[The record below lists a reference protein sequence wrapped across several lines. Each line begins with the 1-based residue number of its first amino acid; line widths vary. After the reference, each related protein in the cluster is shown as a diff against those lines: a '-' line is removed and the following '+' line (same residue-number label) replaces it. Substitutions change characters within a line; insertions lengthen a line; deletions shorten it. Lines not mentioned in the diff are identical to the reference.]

1 MKKRIL
7 VVGQTPPPYG
17 GQAMMIKH
25 LLDGNYHAME
35 LFHVRMCFSK
45 EFSERG
51 RFSLYKIIHLLSI
64 IYQIWRVRFFKHVD
78 TLYYPL
84 SSAPKVA
91 LLRDV
96 IILCFTR
103 FLFKTT
109 IYHFHASGISE
120 ELPKYNIFLRKIC
133 YYILK
138 KPSVCITSSVHNPK
152 DAEYLRARQ
161 VYVIPLGIPDE
172 NKMESRRHFGDKRHI
187 TVMFMGLLN
196 GTKGE
201 GYLLDAISKVNQ
213 TGRDIKYVIAGR
225 FESEEYEKSFMQKI
239 KDNQLCEKVEYLG
252 VVTGER
258 KKNAF
263 MSSDIFCFPTFF
275 SSESFGIVLLEAMM
289 YQMPVIAS
297 RWRGVQSVVE
307 ENQNGFLV
315 DIKNVD
321 QIADCLIDLYD
332 HRDKIREMGC
342 KSRSLFVENYELSK
356 YLSNME
362 RAMTK
367 NVL

>member
-1 MKKRIL
+1 MKKKIL

-25 LLDGNYHAME
+25 LLDGHYQTMD

-51 RFSLYKIIHLLSI
+51 KLSLYKITHLLNV
-64 IYQIWRVRFFKHVD
+64 IYQIWKTRFSRHVD

-120 ELPKYNIFLRKIC
+120 ELPKYNLFLRKIC

-138 KPSVCITSSVHNPK
+138 KPTIGITSSIHNPK
-152 DAEYLRARQ
+152 DAEYLQAKY
-161 VYVIPLGIPDE
+161 VFVIPLGIPDE
-172 NKMESRRHFGDKRHI
+172 NIMESRKRFGDKSYI

-201 GYLLDAISKVNQ
+201 GYVLDAISKVNQ
-213 TGRDIKYVIAGR
+213 TGRHVKYVVAGR
-225 FESEEYEKSFMQKI
+225 FESEEYKKYFMQKI
-239 KDNQLCEKVEYLG
+239 SENELDEKVEYLG
-252 VVTGER
+252 VVTGEK

-263 MSSDIFCFPTFF
+263 MSSDVFCFPTFF
-275 SSESFGIVLLEAMM
+275 PSESFGIVLLEAMM

-307 ENQNGFLV
+307 EGLNGFLV
-315 DIKNVD
+315 DIKDVN
-321 QIADCLIDLYD
+321 QIANCLIDLYD
-332 HRDKIREMGC
+332 HRDKIEEMGH
-342 KSRSLFVENYELSK
+342 KARNLFVEKYELSN

-362 RAMTK
+362 NAMT
-367 NVL
+367 NV